1 MSLEGYFDSVLEIW
15 NKYDHTECMTEDMKT
30 VLNQF
35 KSSKE
40 EISGKRLKDLNES
53 FEKIESELKQ

>member
-15 NKYDHTECMTEDMKT
+15 NKYDHTDCMVEDMKT

-35 KSSKE
+35 KTSKN
-40 EISGKRLKDLNES
+40 EISGERLKDLSKS
-53 FEKIESELKQ
+53 FKKVEGQIL